1 MLSIS
6 DVNTYYGT
14 TVKKEV
20 INSPE
25 TEIIDKIDVNYFRT
39 AKYILQ
45 ITQSNTYQV
54 IELLLLHDNNNSSL
68 MEYGS
73 ISTGEVLANITTFI
87 ESGEV
92 KLKVNRLNT
101 SSSMSLLIH
110 RLILRNEEASESITF

>member
-14 TVKKEV
+14 TVTKAV

-45 ITQSNTYQV
+45 ITQSSTYQV